1 MKNKYWYF
9 ELIHK
14 YIKPDSQAYP
24 FYIIHVSLVTA
35 KALEVARR
43 LNLSAESMQFIE
55 EATMLHDIGICGVED
70 EDFGTKGSEYITHGT
85 IGADILRKEGLPKH
99 ARVAESH
106 TGVGLYKEQI
116 IEKNLPLPHKDFIPE
131 NLEER
136 VISYADLFYS
146 KTPEILWQ
154 EKSLDEIRK
163 WVSKFGQKYSDILE
177 DWIKEFE
184 V

>member
-1 MKNKYWYF
+1 
-9 ELIHK
+9 
-14 YIKPDSQAYP
+14 
-24 FYIIHVSLVTA
+24 
-35 KALEVARR
+35 
-43 LNLSAESMQFIE
+43 
-55 EATMLHDIGICGVED
+55 
-70 EDFGTKGSEYITHGT
+70 
-85 IGADILRKEGLPKH
+85 
-99 ARVAESH
+99 
-106 TGVGLYKEQI
+106 
-116 IEKNLPLPHKDFIPE
+116 
-131 NLEER
+131 